1 MRYVLLILT
10 ILLITAQS
18 HASKKADRDTELYQH
33 SKQQRVIST
42 YFTSAVVKQIQKYR
56 HAQAFKN
63 TMDKYT
69 NAEIEAENAVIKS
82 TVDVFVPSLYT
93 SATQNNGRIMWLK
106 NDFHN
111 NKHVVGLTIPLK

>member
-1 MRYVLLILT
+1 MKYVLLILT

-33 SKQQRVIST
+33 NKQQRVIST
-42 YFTSAVVKQIQKYR
+42 YFTSAVVKQLKKYR
-56 HAQAFKN
+56 YAHTFKE

-69 NAEIEAENAVIKS
+69 NAEIEVENAVIKS
-82 TVDVFVPSLYT
+82 TIDVFVPSLYT

-111 NKHVVGLTIPLK
+111 NKHIVGLTIPLK